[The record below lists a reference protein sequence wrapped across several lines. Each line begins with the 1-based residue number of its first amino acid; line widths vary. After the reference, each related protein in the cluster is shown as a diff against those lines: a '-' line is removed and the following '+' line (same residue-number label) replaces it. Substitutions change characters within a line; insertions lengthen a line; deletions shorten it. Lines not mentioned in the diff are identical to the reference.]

1 MRIFFSLLFCCLF
14 SSLSFAARPLSE
26 SAKFSLITCSPGT
39 ELYNCFGH
47 SALHLSDPANGIE
60 LVYNYGTFDFD
71 TPNFGLKFIQ
81 GKLEYALSRAPFG
94 PFMQTYVYEERG
106 VYEQEILLSAEKKQ
120 ALFDALEARF
130 NSPDRYYMYD
140 FFYDNCATQ
149 IRDLGQ
155 LLYAE
160 DFILPQA
167 DSSRSFRSYLA
178 EYTAPSPWLDLG
190 IKVILGRGADKRPSV
205 SEQMF
210 LPDYLAQHLTNSQT
224 PAGPFLGEKKELLP
238 WPAAHQESIKDHY
251 PLLLFTLLAALFFA
265 IAFVFPNYAYVAD
278 RLLLAVVGLAGAFL
292 CFMWWGTD
300 HAATQW
306 NLNILWLSPLYL
318 PLLFGLKKVKT
329 NKFFALLHGL
339 LLLSY
344 LLALLNWLIA
354 WQAYPLSLLPIF
366 AYLSYRLYVYKWA

>member
-1 MRIFFSLLFCCLF
+1 MRIFFLLCFLSF
-14 SSLSFAARPLSE
+14 FYTASFAAPKLSE
-26 SAKFSLITCSPGT
+26 KAKFSLITCSPGT
-39 ELYNCFGH
+39 EVYSLFGH
-47 SALHLSDPANGIE
+47 SALHLSDPDQGIE
-60 LVYNYGTFDFD
+60 LVYNYGTFDFN
-71 TPNFGLKFIQ
+71 TPNFTAKFIR
-81 GKLEYALSRAPFG
+81 GKLEYALSRAHFG
-94 PFMQTYVYEERG
+94 PFMQTYIYEKRG
-106 VYEQEILLSAEKKQ
+106 AYEQEILLSAEKKQ

-160 DFILPQA
+160 EFRLPKA

-190 IKVILGRGADKRPSV
+190 IKVILGRGADKCPSV

-224 PAGPFLGEKKELLP
+224 PAGPFLGKKKALLP
-238 WPAAHQESIKDHY
+238 WPPVHEPSLKDHY
-251 PLLLFTLLAALFFA
+251 PLLLFTLLAAFCFA
-265 IAFVFPNYAYVAD
+265 LAIIRPQYAYVVD
-278 RLLLAVVGLAGAFL
+278 CLLLAVAGLAGAFL

-306 NLNILWLSPLYL
+306 NLNILWLSPFYL
-318 PLLFGLKKVKT
+318 PLLFGLKKIKT
-329 NKFFALLHGL
+329 NKFFGGLHAI

-344 LLALLNWLIA
+344 ALALLNWLIA
-354 WQAYPLSLLPIF
+354 WQAYPLPLLPIF